1 MKLLSMPHL
10 MSEKEQKLSLL
21 SEMIALIQADHLV
34 KEEEY
39 NFIYA
44 IAQRMNVPK
53 RELDA
58 LFETGHAKYIPPTPE
73 SERIL
78 QFHRLVLLMNIDQQ
92 QHPNEIKRLKEFGLR
107 MGLSP
112 FAMDRVLDTMENYPN
127 RVVPPEIL
135 VDIFKTYYN

>member
-1 MKLLSMPHL
+1 

-21 SEMIALIQADHLV
+21 SEMIALIQADHV
-34 KEEEY
+34 VNEQEY

-44 IAQRMNVPK
+44 IAKHMSVPK
-53 RELDA
+53 EDLDA
-58 LFETGHAKYIPPTPE
+58 LFNSKTAKYIPPTPE

-78 QFHRLVLLMNIDQQ
+78 QFHRLVLLMNIDEQ

-112 FAMDRVLDTMENYPN
+112 FAMDRVLQTMDNYPN

-135 VDIFKTYYN
+135 VNIFKTYYN